1 MVTGASP
8 QSNVMMPAFATA
20 ACSWLKLQLD
30 AVPVPTTVVGFDVS
44 TALPAAGTPAAHEP
58 FGLPAFQGPAA
69 VMSGPVR
76 VSMAWL
82 ASSDW
87 ASGDP
92 PVSAVSPASP
102 TVMSAVEPH
111 PTRNTA
117 TRHHIDRSRI
127 SVPACRD

>member
-69 VMSGPVR
+69 VTATSASAPISAALPSTGAPAERAV
-76 VSMAWL
+76 VSPPPP
-82 ASSDW
+82 
-87 ASGDP
+87 ASGCA
-92 PVSAVSPASP
+92 SATVLPSPGTSAP
-102 TVMSAVEPH
+102 RIVMSALLL
-111 PTRNTA
+111 
-117 TRHHIDRSRI
+117 
-127 SVPACRD
+127 